1 MDKGTFFSKPLTFCS
16 HGKLYSFDG
25 PQIMGIINLTPDSF
39 FPDSRK
45 MAAKEA
51 LSTAK
56 QMITNG
62 AGILDLGAYS
72 SRPGAEDIS
81 ETEELQ
87 RLMPAL
93 ELIRTEFP
101 EIIISIDT
109 FRANVARKAIEEGK
123 ANIIN
128 DISAGTLDPELF
140 DAVTSLQAPY
150 ILMHIKG
157 TPQNMQQNPHYDNI
171 TEEVSRFLA
180 EKLIVLREKGVNDI
194 ILDPGFGFGKTVEH
208 NYQLMAQLDSFRFFD
223 LPLLVGIS
231 RKSMITK
238 LLNINPEEALPGT
251 IALNTFALLHG
262 ADVLRVH
269 DVSEARQAVEIVKT
283 IQKYAQKQ

>member
-1 MDKGTFFSKPLTFCS
+1 MDKGTFFSKSLNFCS
-16 HGKLYSFDG
+16 HGKLYTLDG
-25 PQIMGIINLTPDSF
+25 PQVMGIINLTPDSF
-39 FPDSRK
+39 FPSSRK
-45 MAAKEA
+45 MVAQDA
-51 LSTAK
+51 LATAK
-56 QMITNG
+56 QMIIDG

-72 SRPGAEDIS
+72 TRPGAENIS
-81 ETEELQ
+81 EAEELQ

-101 EIIISIDT
+101 EVIISIDT

-128 DISAGTLDPELF
+128 DISAGTLDPEMF
-140 DAVTSLQAPY
+140 DAVASLQAPY

-157 TPQNMQQNPHYDNI
+157 TPQDMQQNPHYENI
-171 TEEVSRFLA
+171 TEEVCRFLA

-208 NYQLMAQLDSFRFFD
+208 NYQLMAQLDSFRFFE

-238 LLNINPEEALPGT
+238 LLNINTTEALPGT

-262 ADVLRVH
+262 ADIIRVH
-269 DVSEARQAVEIVKT
+269 DVKEARQAVEIVKT
-283 IQKYAQKQ
+283 IQKYDQIQ